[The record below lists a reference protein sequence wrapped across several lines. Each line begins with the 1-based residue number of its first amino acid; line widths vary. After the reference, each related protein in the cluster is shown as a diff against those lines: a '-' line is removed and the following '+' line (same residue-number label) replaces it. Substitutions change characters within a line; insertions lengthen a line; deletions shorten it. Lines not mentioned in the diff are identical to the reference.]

1 MAGRLSWEL
10 EGASSA
16 PGMAAREVWPAYNRP
31 DGEMAG
37 CREAVVIPWR
47 DLPERYGPSVTV
59 CGLFRRWRRSGT
71 WRPQKEDAQVE
82 PPGGV
87 IAKLGGHALGLSRG
101 GLTTKIHVAVAQAQ
115 KLMSPVVTAGQ
126 RGDFPVPGRSGRH
139 GYEQRHV
146 VGCGISGLKRHRAV
160 ATRYDRLA
168 VRYEATVPVAAFS
181 EWL

>member
-1 MAGRLSWEL
+1 M
-10 EGASSA
+10 
-16 PGMAAREVWPAYNRP
+16 
-31 DGEMAG
+31 
-37 CREAVVIPWR
+37 
-47 DLPERYGPSVTV
+47 TV